1 MELLKKYIVLLSSI
15 FNTSNQT
22 NHVQHDYKNERI
34 YHISCIYHV
43 NVNVN
48 LMEVNVIQVNGGIT
62 INVDTNVKNI
72 IYVKKII
79 FGILLHAA
87 VKMESI

>member
-34 YHISCIYHV
+34 CHISCIYHV